1 MRKRKWFDSPAVGAE
16 LKFAYWQTRAL
27 IINSNSTEHRLGALE
42 DLVERLLRLAENRC
56 SGCGA
61 PIHYLAKDSCCSQE
75 CEAEVV
81 NRDLY

>member
-1 MRKRKWFDSPAVGAE
+1 MRKWFESPAVGAE
-16 LKFAYWQTRAL
+16 LKSAYKQTRAL
-27 IINSNSTEHRLGALE
+27 LANPNSTSEQRLGRLE

-56 SGCGA
+56 SECGA

-81 NRDLY
+81 NRELY